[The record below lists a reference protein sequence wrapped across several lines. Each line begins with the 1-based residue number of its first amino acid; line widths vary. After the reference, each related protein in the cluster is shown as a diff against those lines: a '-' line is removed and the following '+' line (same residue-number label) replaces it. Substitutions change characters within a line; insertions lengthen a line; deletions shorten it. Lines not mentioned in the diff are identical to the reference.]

1 MTLENLHIK
10 TYASFGRNA
19 FSLDQFCKC
28 HKFNMG
34 TGKVMLNRMTNN
46 HQIFR
51 VKRGTYIG
59 ISPKNWLMFHELK
72 PKLRKLA
79 TSIYEKFPDLSLLL
93 LYGSQV
99 RGNADKYSDY
109 DVLVVIPK
117 AEESSKIKKEIEKKL
132 KIKLHLT
139 IYSEQAFKTFV
150 ITEPYLKFW
159 FNEGII
165 FDEKSLTRELNK
177 PTAKLGYLENLE
189 EAKTYM
195 EMAKKELLNKKKA
208 AFYYYKILRTSLM
221 IKYALNLN
229 YKYEDIKEI
238 EDMKTTVKKI
248 RSNITMKK
256 EDLKKIKDL
265 AEKTVSD
272 VSSMMAT
279 IGENESDLYWRKTKA
294 RQ

>member
-10 TYASFGRNA
+10 TYASFRRNA
-19 FSLDQFCKC
+19 FSLAQFCKC
-28 HKFNMG
+28 HRFNVG

-46 HQIFR
+46 NQLFR
-51 VKRGTYIG
+51 VKRATYVA
-59 ISPKNWLMFHELK
+59 ISPKNRLTLQELK

-79 TSIYEKFPDLSLLL
+79 IAVYEKFPDLSLLL

-165 FDEKSLTRELNK
+165 FDEKSTDDIPVR
-177 PTAKLGYLENLE
+177 A
-189 EAKTYM
+189 
-195 EMAKKELLNKKKA
+195 
-208 AFYYYKILRTSLM
+208 RTHPDGLV
-221 IKYALNLN
+221 IRD
-229 YKYEDIKEI
+229 YE
-238 EDMKTTVKKI
+238 
-248 RSNITMKK
+248 
-256 EDLKKIKDL
+256 
-265 AEKTVSD
+265 
-272 VSSMMAT
+272 
-279 IGENESDLYWRKTKA
+279 
-294 RQ
+294 